1 VGGYLNG
8 YDPAVEGL
16 QLAERYAWLPDLG
29 LAWSVTFKPKLFY
42 FLLLAMD
49 GGQIAVFAVQDMLLF
64 FLAWELELIPV
75 YLLLA
80 IWGGKRQYAATKFI
94 LYTAGSPL
102 LSWNSAQNGRQRCAA
117 RQRPVA
123 AGGPRAVRTAVD
135 GARGGRGFVLIGLLG
150 TPWHSRF
157 AQLLDPDEAAEMAE
171 RFSWSEFL
179 PLAGASVAISVAG
192 ISLGQVVAARFPA
205 VNAFFANKWY
215 LDALEQA
222 LRAALG
228 LAGV

>member
-1 VGGYLNG
+1 
-8 YDPAVEGL
+8 
-16 QLAERYAWLPDLG
+16 
-29 LAWSVTFKPKLFY
+29 
-42 FLLLAMD
+42 M
-49 GGQIAVFAVQDMLLF
+49 
-64 FLAWELELIPV
+64 
-75 YLLLA
+75 
-80 IWGGKRQYAATKFI
+80 
-94 LYTAGSPL
+94 
-102 LSWNSAQNGRQRCAA
+102 
-117 RQRPVA
+117 
-123 AGGPRAVRTAVD
+123 
-135 GARGGRGFVLIGLLG
+135 GFVLIGLLG

-171 RFSWSEFL
+171 HFFWSEFL

-192 ISLGQVVAARFPA
+192 ISLAVLAYYLHRIDLGQAVAARFPA